1 MAYFLTENFLLES
14 ALAEKLYYDFAQHQ
28 PVIDYHSHLVPEVIS
43 SDRKFKNMTEIW
55 LQGDHYKWRAMR
67 TLGIPE
73 HYITGKANDR
83 EKFKKWAESVPYT
96 LRNPLFHW
104 THMELKNPFGLEE
117 LLQSENADRIYD
129 ITSEKLQE
137 DALSPQG
144 LLTHFN
150 VQMAGTTDDPIDSLE
165 HHLALQKSNFKT
177 KILPSFRPDKIFNI
191 HQGNHFRAY
200 VKQLSEVSNVDI
212 KDMESLLAA
221 YRVRIDFFE
230 KAGCI
235 ISDHGLSAIPHQ
247 GDMSLNKIET
257 IFKAVLKG
265 DDSQGDEVR
274 EPFSFFVLTE
284 LCKMYCE
291 KGWVQQFHL
300 GALRNTNTH
309 KLSLL
314 GADTGYDSMGDFHQA
329 ETLSHLLNN
338 LEASEKLTQT
348 ILYNLNPAD
357 NAVFATMIGNFQGE
371 GIRGKIQYGSG
382 WWFLDQWDGMTQQI
396 NTLSNMGL
404 ISVFI
409 GMLTDSRSLL
419 SYSRHEY
426 FRRLICNL
434 FANDMER
441 GYIPNDINMTGSVI
455 ADICFR
461 NAKNY
466 FKL

>member
-1 MAYFLTENFLLES
+1 MAYFLTENFLLET
-14 ALAEKLYYDFAQHQ
+14 ALAEKLYFDFAQHQ
-28 PVIDYHSHLVPEVIS
+28 PIIDYHSHLVPELIS
-43 SDRKFKNMTEIW
+43 TNRKFKNITEIW

-67 TLGIPE
+67 TLGIQE
-73 HYITGKANDR
+73 HCITGKADDR
-83 EKFKKWAESVPYT
+83 EKFKKWAATVPHT

-104 THMELKNPFGLEE
+104 THMELKNPFGIEQ
-117 LLQSENADRIYD
+117 LLNSENADQVYD

-144 LLTHFN
+144 LLKHFN
-150 VQMAGTTDDPIDSLE
+150 VRMVGTTDDPVDSLE
-165 HHLALQKSNFKT
+165 HHLTLQKSDFKV

-191 HQGNHFRAY
+191 HQGDNFRAY
-200 VKQLSEVSNVDI
+200 VKKLGEVSKVDI

-221 YRVRIDFFE
+221 YRVRINFFE

-235 ISDHGLSAIPHQ
+235 ISDHGLSVIPHQ
-247 GDMSLNKIET
+247 GNMTLKEIET
-257 IFKAVLKG
+257 IFKSVLKG
-265 DDSQGDEVR
+265 DDSRGDEVR
-274 EPFSFFVLTE
+274 DPFSFFVLTE

-314 GADTGYDSMGDFHQA
+314 GADTGYDSMGDFNQA
-329 ETLSHLLNN
+329 ETLSHFLNY
-338 LEASEKLTQT
+338 LEKSEKLAKT

-371 GIRGKIQYGSG
+371 GVGKIQYGSG
-382 WWFLDQWDGMTQQI
+382 WWFLDQLDGMTQQI

-434 FANDMER
+434 FAKDMER
-441 GYIPNDINMTGSVI
+441 GYIPNDVAMIGSVI
-455 ADICFR
+455 SDICYN

-466 FKL
+466 FRL

>member
-1 MAYFLTENFLLES
+1 MAYFLTGNFLLET
-14 ALAEKLYYDFAQHQ
+14 ALAEKLYFDFAQPQ
-28 PVIDYHSHLVPEVIS
+28 PIIDYHSHLAPELIS
-43 SDRKFKNMTEIW
+43 TNRKFKNITEIW

-73 HYITGKANDR
+73 HCITGQADDR
-83 EKFKKWAESVPYT
+83 EKFKKWAATVPHT

-104 THMELKNPFGLEE
+104 THMELKNPFGIEQ
-117 LLQSENADRIYD
+117 LLNSENADQVYD
-129 ITSEKLQE
+129 ITSQKLQE
-137 DALSPQG
+137 DGLSPQG
-144 LLTHFN
+144 LLKHFN
-150 VQMAGTTDDPIDSLE
+150 VRMVGTTDDPVDSLE
-165 HHLALQKSNFKT
+165 HHLALQKSDFKV

-191 HQGNHFRAY
+191 HQGDTFRAY
-200 VKQLSEVSNVDI
+200 VKKLGEVSNVDI

-221 YRVRIDFFE
+221 YRVRINFFE

-235 ISDHGLSAIPHQ
+235 ISDHGLSVIPHQ
-247 GDMSLNKIET
+247 GNMPLKEIET

-265 DDSQGDEVR
+265 DDSRADEVR
-274 EPFSFFVLTE
+274 DPFSFFVLAE

-314 GADTGYDSMGDFHQA
+314 GADTGYDSMGDFNQA
-329 ETLSHLLNN
+329 ETLSHFLNH
-338 LEASEKLTQT
+338 LEKSEKLTKT

-371 GIRGKIQYGSG
+371 GAGKIQYGSG
-382 WWFLDQWDGMTQQI
+382 WWFLDQLDGMTQQI

-434 FANDMER
+434 FAKDMER
-441 GYIPNDINMTGSVI
+441 GYIPNDAAMIGSVI
-455 ADICFR
+455 SGICYN

-466 FKL
+466 FRL